1 MTLDTRESAPETV
14 LLHHAVLC
22 VDCELVTSSVDD
34 HCPVCKGHALLP
46 LAGIVGG
53 RLVDYRA
60 SHLQRQQTFLF
71 DLNVTVKI
79 PQMEAS
85 DLSAT
90 IESISRVIGP
100 KLSRSRASLHI
111 NVEPV
116 NANAPMLLKAA

>member
-1 MTLDTRESAPETV
+1 MALDAREDAPETV
-14 LLHHAVLC
+14 LLQHAVLC

-60 SHLQRQQTFLF
+60 SDLERQQTFLF
-71 DLNVTVKI
+71 DLSVTVKI

-90 IESISRVIGP
+90 IESISHVIGP
-100 KLSRSRASLHI
+100 KLGHRRASLHI
-111 NVEPV
+111 NVEPI
-116 NANAPMLLKAA
+116 NANAPLLLKAA